1 MGNMSTVVPAEAGRA
16 QSRFGVPRLRG
27 SGWFFPPG
35 GGTPSEDSGGVT
47 RTHVYTCDNSG
58 NMVHDE
64 NYAYGYDPENR
75 LVKVRQSGP
84 HGTLDCETIA
94 KYVYDGDHCI
104 AEYNGFG
111 QLLQTCICGP
121 GIDEPI
127 CMIEAGENNAP
138 YYYHFDG
145 LGSVIAL
152 TNEKK
157 MVGLEY

>member
-84 HGTLDCETIA
+84 HGTLDCETIT